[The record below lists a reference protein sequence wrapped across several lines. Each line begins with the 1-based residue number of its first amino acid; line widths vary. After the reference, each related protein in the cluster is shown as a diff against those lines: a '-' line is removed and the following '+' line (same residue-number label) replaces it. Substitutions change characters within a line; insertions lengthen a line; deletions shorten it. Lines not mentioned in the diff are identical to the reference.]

1 MPSSDEI
8 QHLRDR
14 LKIHRENLATYLRQ
28 LAMHGA
34 AYAPPIVSHGIR
46 EARDEIARIKAAL
59 RGWGEAVVDH
69 PDDSAGAPAP
79 PQRPGD
85 PVGGTRIDFG
95 SGNTFGDLNFGDI
108 AGGGISNQTIYVGG
122 QPPSG
127 ETARPGGAPPQ
138 ADPGARRIFLCY
150 AEADAPTV
158 RALYR
163 RLGADGL
170 APWFDAEDLL
180 PGQDRDQAIRKAVRS
195 SAAVIVCLSPA
206 AVSRAG
212 LQHRAMR
219 LALDVAD
226 EQPEGA
232 IFVVPALLEPC
243 EPPERLERLHAV
255 RLYEEG
261 GYERLARALQL
272 RISQL
277 K

>member
-1 MPSSDEI
+1 MSSSDEI
-8 QHLRDR
+8 NSLRER
-14 LKIHRENLATYLRQ
+14 LHIYRRNLSTYLNQ
-28 LAMHGA
+28 LAMHGVG
-34 AYAPPIVSHGIR
+34 YAPPIVTNGIR
-46 EARDEIARIKAAL
+46 EARDEIARIKGLL
-59 RGWGEAVVDH
+59 RGRGEAVDDL
-69 PDDSAGAPAP
+69 PDDTEAPAAR
-79 PQRPGD
+79 PQRPAA
-85 PVGGTRIDFG
+85 PGGGARVDFG
-95 SGNTFGDLNFGDI
+95 SGNTFGNLSFGDI
-108 AGGGISNQTIYVGG
+108 AGGGITHQTINIGG
-122 QPPSG
+122 QPTGAP
-127 ETARPGGAPPQ
+127 AQPGGPQPQ
-138 ADPGARRIFLCY
+138 AAPDGRRIFLCY

-163 RLGADGL
+163 RLRADGL
-170 APWFDAEDLL
+170 APWFDEEDLL
-180 PGQDRDQAIRKAVRS
+180 AGQDRDQAIRKAVRS

-261 GYERLARALQL
+261 GYERLARAL
-272 RISQL
+272 IAG
-277 K
+277 